1 MFTVD
6 FYSAVSSVITIPLC
20 FLFVAILTFEWRFPA
35 RTMRTL
41 ISVFI
46 IFLTAVGL
54 AWFAVCGVNKT
65 TKLYF
70 AVFETLSIIVVNIFI
85 SKKPVIHLLSTGTTA
100 WIFALISD
108 AVCGTI
114 VPEAGLAHVLVK
126 VASFLV
132 IAFFLLF
139 FFRRPLLE
147 VQRGVQREKWLW
159 MMIVPLVMCVTFF
172 YVVQMQGPVY
182 ENTAFR
188 PVVLALCFYAVSVYV
203 FFYFTLR
210 SLHRQYQM
218 QSEAAVMQVH
228 LSSLKKHAETM
239 KTMSDQLHIIRH
251 DLRHYV
257 HIQTVCLENRDLDGM
272 REALA
277 SASKYIQNPGTGHML
292 CQYTGHS
299 LIDAVLS
306 YYADCAETEGI
317 AFKAGLHL
325 PAELGDI
332 SELAV
337 LLSNAVENAYHACCA
352 MDPGSAREIK
362 ITGGVK
368 GQQLFLEIGNT
379 YCGEVHFDERG
390 YPVAQQEGHG
400 YGTQSIAAYA
410 EKSGAVLDY
419 EAEDGWFRLRFLTAL
434 S

>member
-20 FLFVAILTFEWRFPA
+20 FLIVAILTFEWRFSA
-35 RTMRTL
+35 KTMRILTP
-41 ISVFI
+41 VFI
-46 IFLTAVGL
+46 ILLTAAGL
-54 AWFAVCGVNKT
+54 TWFAVYGVNKT

-70 AVFETLSIIVVNIFI
+70 AVFETLSIIVINVFI

-108 AVCGTI
+108 TVCGMI
-114 VPEAGLAHVLVK
+114 VPEAGLAHVLMK

-147 VQRGVQREKWLW
+147 VQRGVQRKKWLW
-159 MMIVPLVMCVTFF
+159 MMIVPLVMCITFF

-182 ENTAFR
+182 ENIAFR

-203 FFYFTLR
+203 YFYFTLR
-210 SLHRQYQM
+210 SMHRQYQM

-228 LSSLKKHAETM
+228 LSALKKHAETM

-251 DLRHYV
+251 DLRHYI
-257 HIQTVCLENRDLDGM
+257 HIQSVCLENGDLDGM

-277 SASKYIQNPGTGHML
+277 STSKYIQNPGTGHIL
-292 CQYTGHS
+292 RQYTGHS

-306 YYADCAETEGI
+306 YYSDCAETEGI
-317 AFKAGLHL
+317 VFKVELHL
-325 PAELGDI
+325 PVEIGDT

-352 MDPGSAREIK
+352 MDPGAEREIR
-362 ITGGVK
+362 ITGGAK
-368 GQQLFLEIGNT
+368 GSQLFLEISNT
-379 YCGEVHFDERG
+379 YCGEVHFDDRG

-410 EKSGAVLDY
+410 EKSGAVLAY